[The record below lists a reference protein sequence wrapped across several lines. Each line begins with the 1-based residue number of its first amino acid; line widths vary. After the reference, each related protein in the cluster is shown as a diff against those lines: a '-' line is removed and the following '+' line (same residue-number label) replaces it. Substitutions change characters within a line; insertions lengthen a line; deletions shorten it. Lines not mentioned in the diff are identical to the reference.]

1 MIIDIILDR
10 REGAIN
16 YVPATHLKA
25 IYDYATFF
33 HMNNLAAAVDGGTE
47 DDVKAALMDY
57 VISGGCNPD
66 IHHHNFLDLCL
77 FIKAVRWTE
86 ETEETEE
93 TEKTEEDAP
102 TAAAVAA
109 DKLAIIR
116 KVATRLRRKIK
127 KDRLAIVHDRRLG
140 DINYLE
146 AVEALTC
153 GPLGTED
160 PEPTEILLSVTYGA
174 GLPAEK
180 AEAIEDAL
188 RAAVKALPF
197 PAEDIFRGTG
207 DGTREY
213 TALFTL

>member
-16 YVPATHLKA
+16 YDASKHLKA
-25 IYDYATFF
+25 IYDYATDAG
-33 HMNNLAAAVDGGTE
+33 MTELATAVDGGTE
-47 DDVKAALMDY
+47 DDIKAALMCYISTCGYPLELLDY
-57 VISGGCNPD
+57 IASM
-66 IHHHNFLDLCL
+66 
-77 FIKAVRWTE
+77 RWTD
-86 ETEETEE
+86 
-93 TEKTEEDAP
+93 DAP
-102 TAAAVAA
+102 AATAA

-127 KDRLAIVHDRRLG
+127 KDRLAIVHDRILG

-188 RAAVKALPF
+188 RAAVTALPF
-197 PAEDIFRGTG
+197 PADDIFRGTG

>member
-33 HMNNLAAAVDGGTE
+33 HMNNLATAVDSGNE

-86 ETEETEE
+86 ED
-93 TEKTEEDAP
+93 DAP
-102 TAAAVAA
+102 TAATA

-140 DINYLE
+140 NVDYLE

-160 PEPTEILLSVTYGA
+160 PNPTEILLSVTYGT

-188 RAAVKALPF
+188 RDAVKALPF
-197 PAEDIFRGTG
+197 PADDIFRGTG

-213 TALFTL
+213 TALFTLQR

>member
-10 REGAIN
+10 KDGAIS
-16 YVPATHLKA
+16 YDASKHLKA
-25 IYDYATFF
+25 IYDYATDAG
-33 HMNNLAAAVDGGTE
+33 MTELATAVDGGTE
-47 DDVKAALMDY
+47 DDVTAALMCY
-57 VISGGCNPD
+57 ISTCGYP
-66 IHHHNFLDLCL
+66 LDLL
-77 FIKAVRWTE
+77 DYIARVRWTD
-86 ETEETEE
+86 
-93 TEKTEEDAP
+93 DAP
-102 TAAAVAA
+102 APQDMT
-109 DKLAIIR
+109 DKLALVR

-160 PEPTEILLSVTYGA
+160 PEPTEILLSITYGT

-188 RAAVKALPF
+188 LAAVNALPF
-197 PAEDIFRGTG
+197 PADDIFRGTG

-213 TALFTL
+213 TALFTLQR

>member
-47 DDVKAALMDY
+47 DDAPAA
-57 VISGGCNPD
+57 
-66 IHHHNFLDLCL
+66 
-77 FIKAVRWTE
+77 T
-86 ETEETEE
+86 
-93 TEKTEEDAP
+93 
-102 TAAAVAA
+102 AA

-140 DINYLE
+140 NVDYLE

-188 RAAVKALPF
+188 RALTAALPF
-197 PAEDIFRGTG
+197 PADDIFRGTG

-213 TALFTL
+213 TALFTLQR

>member
-10 REGAIN
+10 KDGAID
-16 YVPATHLKA
+16 YAPETHLKA
-25 IYDYATFF
+25 IYDYAMDAGMTE
-33 HMNNLAAAVDGGTE
+33 LATAVDGGNE
-47 DDVKAALMDY
+47 ADVRAALMRYIVACGYPSALLDY
-57 VISGGCNPD
+57 IANR
-66 IHHHNFLDLCL
+66 
-77 FIKAVRWTE
+77 RWTS
-86 ETEETEE
+86 
-93 TEKTEEDAP
+93 EDDTRLSDIA
-102 TAAAVAA
+102 TAVAA
-109 DKLAIIR
+109 EKCAIIR

-127 KDRLAIVHDRRLG
+127 RDRLAIVHDGRLG
-140 DINYLE
+140 DINYLD

-160 PEPTEILLSVTYGA
+160 PVPTEILLSVTYGA

-197 PAEDIFRGTG
+197 PADDIFRGTG

-213 TALFTL
+213 TALFTLQR

>member
-10 REGAIN
+10 KDGAIS
-16 YVPATHLKA
+16 YDASKHLKA
-25 IYDYATFF
+25 IYDYATDAG
-33 HMNNLAAAVDGGTE
+33 MTELATAVDGGTE
-47 DDVKAALMDY
+47 DDVKAALMCYISTCGYPLELLDY
-57 VISGGCNPD
+57 IARV
-66 IHHHNFLDLCL
+66 H
-77 FIKAVRWTE
+77 WTD
-86 ETEETEE
+86 
-93 TEKTEEDAP
+93 DAP

-140 DINYLE
+140 NVDYLE

-160 PEPTEILLSVTYGA
+160 PNPTEILLSVTYGA

-188 RAAVKALPF
+188 RDAVKALPF
-197 PAEDIFRGTG
+197 PADDIFRGTG